1 MEKKLQNLLSICILL
16 AGLLVGSLS
25 IDIGELITGS
35 GFSRHVLKN
44 NDVLETNGKTWVGY
58 TDPRVD
64 VMVLTENDCDACD
77 TDQALTWIRRVV
89 PTLVARTV
97 DYSSE
102 EGHRMAIDHDITALP
117 AFLFSPAIRKTN
129 FYSQA
134 GSLFHETG
142 QEYALDMTKIG
153 GTPGKFLKLPEVRG
167 DDIRIGS
174 DTAPLTVIE
183 YSDFQCP
190 YSKLFHSAI
199 QKMIREYPNDI
210 RFVYK
215 HFPLPFHPQA
225 NNAAL
230 AAECANEQ
238 GRFVPYGDLL
248 FAKQDDWGKSTGTG
262 KFKTYASI
270 LGLERGKFNT
280 CLDTKKYADKIV
292 ATTEEAKVFGI
303 TGTPGTFVGDHFING
318 AETYDEL
325 KSIIDENL
333 AK

>member
-1 MEKKLQNLLSICILL
+1 MEKKLQNLVSISILL
-16 AGLLVGSLS
+16 SGLLVGSLS
-25 IDIGELITGS
+25 IDIVGLITGS

-44 NDVLETNGKTWVGY
+44 NDVLETNGKIWVGY
-58 TDPRVD
+58 ADPRVD
-64 VMVLTENDCDACD
+64 VTVLTENDCAACD

-89 PTLVARTV
+89 PTIVAHTV

-102 EGHRMAIDHDITALP
+102 EGQRIAVDHAITALP
-117 AFLFSPAIRKTN
+117 AFLFSPAIQKTN

-142 QEYALDMTKIG
+142 QAYQLDMTKIG
-153 GTPGKFLKLPEVRG
+153 ETPGKFLRLPEVRG

-225 NNAAL
+225 SNAAL
-230 AAECANEQ
+230 AADCANEQ
-238 GRFVPYGDLL
+238 GKFPAYGDLL
-248 FAKQDDWGKSTGTG
+248 FAKQDDWGNATGTG
-262 KFKTYASI
+262 KFKTYAGI
-270 LGLERGKFNT
+270 LGLERSKFNT
-280 CLDTKKYADKIV
+280 CLDTKKYADKI
-292 ATTEEAKVFGI
+292 AMTTEEAKAFGI

-318 AETYDEL
+318 AETYDEM
-325 KSIIDENL
+325 KSVIDEKL
-333 AK
+333 SR